1 MFFDGGVMPYSYLK
15 PLLDN
20 NESKIILLV
29 LDGLGGIATTPKG
42 KTALEA
48 AKTPTL
54 DRMAK
59 EGTLGQTI
67 PIRYGI
73 TPGSGPAHLALFGY
87 EPLEY
92 VIGRGALSAAGINLP
107 VKLGDIAARGNLCTL
122 DADGNVIDR
131 RAGRISQ
138 ETAAPVIAKLDQVQI
153 PGVEVDVRQVKEYR
167 FVIVMRGEG
176 LVPHLNDTDPQEVGV
191 PPLPVKAQNNQAEK
205 AAELIGKWIKEA
217 TKVLADEPVANGFL
231 LRGFATDPGLPSYEN
246 AYQLEAACI
255 AEYPMYKGVS
265 RLVGMDVLDLVS
277 PGIQG
282 EFETA
287 KKYWQD
293 HDFFFI
299 HIKKTD
305 SYGEDGNLEG
315 KSKVIEEVDQALP
328 ILLELNPDVVIVTG
342 DHSTPAVLKSHS
354 WHPVPLLLWAPKTH
368 RTDLETAFTEGN
380 CARGGL
386 GTFPAVEIM
395 SLALAHA
402 GRLNKFGA

>member
-1 MFFDGGVMPYSYLK
+1 MPYSYLK

-20 NESKIILLV
+20 NGSKIVLLV
-29 LDGLGGIATTPKG
+29 LDGLGGIATTPEG
-42 KTALEA
+42 KTALETA
-48 AKTPTL
+48 QTPNLDQLAKQ
-54 DRMAK
+54 
-59 EGTLGQTI
+59 GTLGQTI
-67 PIRYGI
+67 PIRHGI

-107 VKLGDIAARGNLCTL
+107 VKVGDIAARGNLCTL
-122 DADGNVIDR
+122 DPEGNVIDR

-138 ETAAPVIAKLDQVQI
+138 EKAAPVIAKLNQVQI
-153 PGVEVDVRQVKEYR
+153 PGVAVDVRQVKEYR
-167 FVIVMRGEG
+167 FVIVMRGDG
-176 LVPHLNDTDPQEVGV
+176 LQPDLNDTDPQEVGV
-191 PPLPVKAQNNQAEK
+191 PPLKVEAQQSGSEK
-205 AAELIGKWIKEA
+205 AAGLMEKWIQEA
-217 TKVLADEPVANGFL
+217 TKAIADEPVANGFL
-231 LRGFATDPGLPSYEN
+231 LRGFATDPGLPSYEE
-246 AYQLEAACI
+246 AYELDAACI

-265 RLVGMDVLDLVS
+265 RLVGMDVLELEG
-277 PGIQG
+277 PGAQG
-282 EFETA
+282 EFATA
-287 KKYWQD
+287 KKYWDD

-315 KSKVIEEVDQALP
+315 KARVIEEVDQALP
-328 ILLELNPDVVIVTG
+328 ALLDLKPDVLIITG

-368 RTDLETAFTEGN
+368 LTDLETSFSERN

-386 GTFPAVEIM
+386 GTFPAVETM